1 MSFASDIKDELIEK
15 SELARAM
22 GGMKDCCIHA
32 EMYGIFLFCRDF
44 DSNNICIKT
53 EHREVAELFSSYAE
67 EITGRS
73 YNIEQTSS
81 GKFRVTIKKAED
93 RKMILEHFGH
103 TGQEV
108 TRRMYR
114 SNLEDECCLG
124 ALLRGAFLSCG
135 TITDPEKDYHLEFV
149 MSHKVLSNDLLKL
162 ITEVHLP
169 DEEGNVD
176 FNKKEFDP
184 KYIVRRGV
192 HVVYFKDSESIEN
205 ILTFMGAPDASL
217 EVMGTRMYKDMRNR
231 VNRKMNFENA
241 NAGRAFDAAYKQ
253 ISAIRFIEEEKG
265 LGFLSEDLRELAL
278 LRLENEDFTLSDLAD
293 NLKEPISKSGVN
305 HRLKKILEIAEGLG
319 WKG

>member
-1 MSFASDIKDELIEK
+1 MSFASDVKDELIEK

-22 GGMKDCCIHA
+22 GGMKECCIHA

-44 DSNNICIKT
+44 SSTNISIKT
-53 EHREVAELFSSYAE
+53 ENQSVALMFANYAE
-67 EITGRS
+67 SITGKS
-73 YNIEQTSS
+73 YTLEQTSS
-81 GKFRVTIKKAED
+81 GKYRVNIKKADE
-93 RKMILEHFGH
+93 RRQILEHFGH

-108 TRRMYR
+108 NRRMYR
-114 SNLEDECCLG
+114 SNLEDDCCLA

-162 ITEVHLP
+162 ITEIHLP
-169 DEEGNVD
+169 LEDGSID
-176 FNKKEFDP
+176 YNKNEFDP
-184 KYIVRRGV
+184 KYILRRGV

-205 ILTFMGAPDASL
+205 VLTFMGAPDASL
-217 EVMGTRMYKDMRNR
+217 EVMGIRMYKDMRNR

-241 NAGRAFDAAYKQ
+241 NAGRAFDAAYRQ
-253 ISAIRFIEEEKG
+253 IEAIRFIEEEKG
-265 LGFLSEDLRELAL
+265 LGFLPDELRELAQ
-278 LRLENEDFTLSDLAD
+278 LRLENSDFTLSDLAD

-305 HRLKKILEIAEGLG
+305 HRLKKILEMAEGLG